1 MTIEKRMKEFRNQGI
16 VLWPE
21 GSALKFKA
29 PKGVVTEEIR
39 SFLKEN
45 KQSII
50 QYLEGNQQAG
60 LARNTGGRFNKF
72 PLTDIQNSYV
82 VGRNKHY
89 ELGGV
94 ACHGYLEIEFE
105 EILDMRRLEAAWNK
119 VIQKHDMLRAIVYDV
134 GYQIVQETVPLVRI
148 PVLDLA
154 GEGNDQGREALRESL
169 AHKQYPL
176 GRWPMCDV
184 AVSLDA
190 EKSVVHFSV
199 DMLIAD
205 FSSMNII
212 LNDLEHFYRNPEE
225 PISYPTLYRDS
236 VMYQNDRKRLNPR
249 ERQAAEAYW
258 EQKLPSL
265 GEAPEL
271 PVIKKTGLTEHTFSQ
286 KKLFLEKERWQ
297 AFCERAKEAQI
308 TPSVLV
314 MAALAEVTAL
324 WSSSHKFSINTT
336 IFNRP
341 PLAEDIQQVVGDFTD
356 VIVSSIDLDFSIPF
370 SQRAQAI
377 QKDLWADLEHSAL
390 SGVEVLRK
398 MTKERKKNIIIPVV
412 FTSTAGIA
420 GKEDATVRRR
430 VRYKIS
436 QTPQVY
442 LDCQVADENGGA
454 KINWDVRDGV
464 FEEPVI
470 NDMFESFSRLISS
483 LCDPEQQ
490 VLSDYFPVELPLGTR
505 EVRKIINA
513 TAREYP
519 PRMMEEGFLHSLKH
533 YPNKT
538 ALITDR
544 EEFTYASFSRYVK
557 TVVDLLKKQDVRP
570 GDRVGIS
577 IDKNQW
583 QIAAVMAVLLVKGT
597 YVPIDVH
604 QPSARREKIMRGAG
618 IKVLLTQDEG
628 CSSQKG
634 RPAREG
640 SPAQE
645 GCPSWEG
652 CITINLHGVSLG
664 SELLDA
670 FTSGPDDPGA
680 AAPDA
685 GALGSTASGSTDPG
699 SNDPGPD
706 DTSPDGP
713 NSDNTSSAASDA
725 GAPGPAAFDAGA
737 LGPTALGS
745 ASSGPDYDRPAYIIF
760 TSGTTGEPKGVV
772 ISHRAAMNTI
782 MDVNHRYGIDESDV
796 FLCLANLSFDLS
808 VYDIFGC
815 FAAGGTLVM
824 PASSQIRDPKYL
836 YDLILLNR
844 ISVWNSVPAQ
854 MQMVVN
860 YLESVES
867 MKKKTSLSKVFLSGD
882 WIPVNLPERIGA
894 MFPQARVVSMGGAT
908 EASIW
913 SIYYDIAKGEV
924 FGKSVPYGK
933 PMANQRFYVLNGEGR
948 PCPDYV
954 EGNLYIAGDGLS
966 LGYLND
972 EKLNGEK
979 YGRLPATGE
988 RIYRTGDR
996 GYYRR
1001 DGNIMFRGREAG
1013 DEQIKIHG
1021 HRIELAEIRTA
1032 LTDYPLIDSALALAV
1047 GTPPDELKISAVMT
1061 PKRRSEQQD
1070 IGADDQEL
1078 AMLAAAGRF
1087 YEAGMDGELLEKWT
1101 AKSEEVVI
1109 SDIYHT
1115 FKGFGIFAE
1124 VDKRHS
1130 FGEIMQ
1136 TMNIPEKLHKLTKLW
1151 LQVLVKEGVLRE
1163 EEQTFALAEH
1173 NLHLDSGA
1181 LWDEFYRIE
1190 EEFNYSREFVDYLKK
1205 SSDVL
1210 PEMIQGQENPLN
1222 VLFPK
1227 GDVAPAMAAYHDN
1240 KINQIQNGIAV
1251 KEVLYLC
1258 RQANQKE
1265 PGRPFRI
1272 LEVGAGVGG
1281 TSLDLIPQLEGRQ
1294 VEYHFTDLSAFFLN
1308 HAQENFRSYEWV
1320 NYGLFDINQDFA
1332 LQGYEAFSFDL
1343 ILCANVLHNARDIHE
1358 VMDNLKHLLVDRGTM
1373 IILEETRVSYMLLT
1387 SMEFKDGLTGF
1398 QDERG
1403 EEQTFFTRA
1412 QWEKI
1417 FSRHGGEIVF
1427 EFPGQDSKLDI
1438 SGQTIYITRY
1448 AGEYEPLDKGRV
1460 QEHLANTVAPYMIP
1474 STLLVLPAL
1483 PLTDNKK
1490 VDMGRVRAYLEQ
1502 NHQASGTEPGE
1513 KALPETELEK
1523 RIAAIWCR
1531 ELKIASLGREDN
1543 FYEVGGDSLLIAQ
1556 VVGKMVEEIEE
1567 AEGWEWSA
1575 LLTEMMQTPT
1585 VKEVAAKIERFFSHR
1600 DTFIDPSLIQ
1610 IKDSRLPREQ
1620 SVAKVLFHA
1629 GTGTLSAYTDLI
1641 AYIEKDS
1648 KEDESVLGFSFG
1660 NEVDYISM
1668 ETQETFKLLGK
1679 KYGKI
1684 LSSLG
1689 FANYILIGHCV
1700 GGVIALEAA
1709 EYLRESGHRVSD
1721 VTLISATIQMQKEMT
1736 HYRELPDQVYA
1747 RALETSLDNEL
1758 LLERTFAR
1766 LINANEYE
1774 AGYTTQEADLERCI
1788 EFLVKERQ
1796 GEVSAEALC
1805 SLAGPYQE
1813 IGDNFKELSRKP
1825 ISERLNDL
1833 YATIERSESNL
1844 MEHERR
1850 MLNTLFNIFSQ
1861 NFGCVASHEPRPY
1874 GGQVRLFSCEQQ
1886 EGSFFREFFG
1896 ENLETWLPYL
1906 QGEYSYEVIAG
1917 QHFDC
1922 IVEPNLEKNI
1932 GKILDFRY

>member
-39 SFLKEN
+39 GFLKEN
-45 KQSII
+45 KQGII

-148 PVLDLA
+148 PVLDLG
-154 GEGNDQGREALRESL
+154 GEGNDKGREALRESL

-212 LNDLEHFYRNPEE
+212 LNDLERFYRNPEE

-286 KKLFLEKERWQ
+286 KKLFMEEERWQ
-297 AFCERAKEAQI
+297 AFCERAKEVQI

-356 VIVSSIDLDFSIPF
+356 VIVSSMDLDFSVPF

-464 FEEPVI
+464 FEEPVL

-490 VLSDYFPVELPLGTR
+490 VLADHFPVELPLGTR

-519 PRMMEEGFLHSLKH
+519 PRMMEEGFLHSLRH

-557 TVVDLLKKQDVRP
+557 TVVDLLKEQDVRP

-604 QPSARREKIMRGAG
+604 QPSARREKIIKGAG
-618 IKVLLTQDEG
+618 IKVLLIQDES

-634 RPAREG
+634 RPAPEG
-640 SPAQE
+640 S
-645 GCPSWEG
+645 PSWEG
-652 CITINLHGVSLG
+652 CTTVNLQEVSLA
-664 SELLDA
+664 SEPLDV
-670 FTSGPDDPGA
+670 FTPQ
-680 AAPDA
+680 
-685 GALGSTASGSTDPG
+685 
-699 SNDPGPD
+699 
-706 DTSPDGP
+706 
-713 NSDNTSSAASDA
+713 
-725 GAPGPAAFDAGA
+725 
-737 LGPTALGS
+737 
-745 ASSGPDYDRPAYIIF
+745 PDYDRPAYIIF

-867 MKKKTSLSKVFLSGD
+867 MKKKAPLSKVFLSGD

-894 MFPQARVVSMGGAT
+894 MFPQAGVVSMGGAT

-913 SIYYDIAKGEV
+913 SIYYDIARGEV

-933 PMANQRFYVLNGEGR
+933 PMANQRFHVLNGEGR

-979 YGRLPATGE
+979 YGTLPATGE

-1061 PKRRSEQQD
+1061 PKLRSEQQD
-1070 IGADDQEL
+1070 IGADDEEL
-1078 AMLAAAGRF
+1078 AMLTAAGRF

-1124 VDKRHS
+1124 VDKRHAWE
-1130 FGEIMQ
+1130 EIMQ

-1163 EEQTFALAEH
+1163 EEQAFALVEH

-1258 RQANQKE
+1258 RQTNQKE

-1281 TSLDLIPQLEGRQ
+1281 TSLDLIPQLAGRQ

-1417 FSRHGGEIVF
+1417 FSRHGGKVVF

-1448 AGEYEPLDKGRV
+1448 AGEYEPLDKGQV

-1474 STLLVLPAL
+1474 STMLVLPAL

-1523 RIAAIWCR
+1523 RIAAIWRR

-1641 AYIEKDS
+1641 SYIEKDS

-1668 ETQETFKLLGK
+1668 ETQDTFKLLGK

-1709 EYLRESGHRVSD
+1709 EHLRESGHRVSD

-1805 SLAGPYQE
+1805 SLDGPYQE

-1906 QGEYSYEVIAG
+1906 QGEYTYEVIAG

>member
-21 GSALKFKA
+21 GTALKFKA

-45 KQSII
+45 KQRII
-50 QYLEGNQQAG
+50 QYLEGNQQAAW
-60 LARNTGGRFNKF
+60 ARNRAGRFNKF

-105 EILDMRRLEAAWNK
+105 EILDIERLETAWNK

-148 PVLDLA
+148 PAIDLR
-154 GEGNDQGREALRESL
+154 GGGNDKGREALRKSL

-176 GRWPMCDV
+176 GQWPMCDV
-184 AVSLDA
+184 AVSIDE

-236 VMYQNDRKRLNPR
+236 VMYQNDRKMLNPQ

-286 KKLFLEKERWQ
+286 KKLFLERERWQ
-297 AFCERAKEAQI
+297 GFCERAKDAQI

-341 PLAEDIQQVVGDFTD
+341 PLAEDIHQVVGDFTD

-377 QKDLWADLEHSAL
+377 QKDLWTDLEHSAL

-420 GKEDATVRRR
+420 GKEDATVRRSI
-430 VRYKIS
+430 RYKIS

-470 NDMFESFSRLISS
+470 SDMFESFSRLISS
-483 LCDPEQQ
+483 LCEPEQQ
-490 VLSDYFPVELPLGTR
+490 VLADYFPVELPLGTR
-505 EVRKIINA
+505 EVRNITNS

-519 PRMMEEGFLHSLKH
+519 PRMMEEGFLHALRH

-557 TVVDLLKKQDVRP
+557 TVVDLLKEQDVRP

-604 QPSARREKIMRGAG
+604 QPSARQEKIIKGAG
-618 IKVLLTQDEG
+618 IKVLLIQDEDY
-628 CSSQKG
+628 SSQKG
-634 RPAREG
+634 HPAREG
-640 SPAQE
+640 CSAQG
-645 GCPSWEG
+645 GCPPWEG
-652 CITINLHGVSLG
+652 CTTINLQGVSLG
-664 SELLDA
+664 NEPLDV
-670 FTSGPDDPGA
+670 FTSDPDDSGSGGPGS
-680 AAPDA
+680 AAP
-685 GALGSTASGSTDPG
+685 GSV
-699 SNDPGPD
+699 
-706 DTSPDGP
+706 
-713 NSDNTSSAASDA
+713 
-725 GAPGPAAFDAGA
+725 
-737 LGPTALGS
+737 ALGS

-1070 IGADDQEL
+1070 IEPDDQEL

-1087 YEAGMDGELLEKWT
+1087 YETGMDGELLEKWT
-1101 AKSEEVVI
+1101 TKSEEVVI

-1136 TMNIPEKLHKLTKLW
+1136 TMNIPEKLHKLTRLW

-1163 EEQTFALAEH
+1163 EEQTFALVEH

-1523 RIAAIWCR
+1523 RIAVIWCR
-1531 ELKIASLGREDN
+1531 ELKIASFGREDN

-1668 ETQETFKLLGK
+1668 ETQDTFKLLGK

-1709 EYLRESGHRVSD
+1709 EHLRESGHRVSD

-1805 SLAGPYQE
+1805 SLDGPYQE

-1906 QGEYSYEVIAG
+1906 QGEYTYEVIAG

-1922 IVEPNLEKNI
+1922 IVEPNLQKNI
-1932 GKILDFRY
+1932 GRILNFRY

>member
-29 PKGVVTEEIR
+29 PKGAVTEEIR
-39 SFLKEN
+39 GFLKEN
-45 KQSII
+45 KQGII

-134 GYQIVQETVPLVRI
+134 GYQIVQETVPLIRI
-148 PVLDLA
+148 PVLDLG
-154 GEGNDQGREALRESL
+154 GERNDQGREALRESL

-176 GRWPMCDV
+176 GRWPMCEV

-212 LNDLEHFYRNPEE
+212 LNDLEHFYRNPEG

-236 VMYQNDRKRLNPR
+236 VIYQNDRKRLNPR

-464 FEEPVI
+464 FEEPVL

-490 VLSDYFPVELPLGTR
+490 ILADYFPVELPLGTR

-519 PRMMEEGFLHSLKH
+519 PRMMEEGFLHSLRH

-583 QIAAVMAVLLVKGT
+583 QIAAVIAVLLVKGT

-628 CSSQKG
+628 CSSQG
-634 RPAREG
+634 SRPAREG
-640 SPAQE
+640 GPAQE
-645 GCPSWEG
+645 GCPPWEG
-652 CITINLHGVSLG
+652 CTTINLQEVSLG
-664 SELLDA
+664 SEPLDV
-670 FTSGPDDPGA
+670 FTPD
-680 AAPDA
+680 
-685 GALGSTASGSTDPG
+685 
-699 SNDPGPD
+699 
-706 DTSPDGP
+706 
-713 NSDNTSSAASDA
+713 
-725 GAPGPAAFDAGA
+725 
-737 LGPTALGS
+737 
-745 ASSGPDYDRPAYIIF
+745 PDYDRPAYIIF

-782 MDVNHRYGIDESDV
+782 RDVNHRYGIDESDV

-867 MKKKTSLSKVFLSGD
+867 IKKKAPLSKVFLSGD

-933 PMANQRFYVLNGEGR
+933 PMANQRFHVLNREGR

-954 EGNLYIAGDGLS
+954 EGNLYIAGEGLS

-972 EKLNGEK
+972 EQLNAEK
-979 YGRLPATGE
+979 YGRLSATGE

-1047 GTPPDELKISAVMT
+1047 GTPPDELKISAVIT
-1061 PKRRSEQQD
+1061 PKRKSEQQD
-1070 IGADDQEL
+1070 IGADDDEL

-1124 VDKRHS
+1124 VDKRHAWE
-1130 FGEIMQ
+1130 EIMQ

-1163 EEQTFALAEH
+1163 EEQTFALVEH

-1251 KEVLYLC
+1251 EEVLYLC

-1320 NYGLFDINQDFA
+1320 NYGLFDINEDFA

-1358 VMDNLKHLLVDRGTM
+1358 VMDNLKHLLVGRGTM

-1417 FSRHGGEIVF
+1417 FSRHGGEVVF

-1448 AGEYEPLDKGRV
+1448 AGAYEPLDKGQV

-1474 STLLVLPAL
+1474 STMLVLPAL

-1668 ETQETFKLLGK
+1668 ETQDTFKLLGK

-1709 EYLRESGHRVSD
+1709 EHLRESGHRVSD

-1805 SLAGPYQE
+1805 SLDGPYQE

-1922 IVEPNLEKNI
+1922 IVEPNLQKNI

>member
-1 MTIEKRMKEFRNQGI
+1 MMIEKRMNEFRNQGI
-16 VLWPE
+16 ALWPE

-29 PKGVVTEEIR
+29 PKGVVTEEIK

-45 KQSII
+45 KQGII

-119 VIQKHDMLRAIVYDV
+119 VIQKHDMLRAIVYD

-148 PVLDLA
+148 PVLDLG
-154 GEGNDQGREALRESL
+154 GEGNDRGREALRESL

-286 KKLFLEKERWQ
+286 KKLFMEEERWQ
-297 AFCERAKEAQI
+297 AFCERAKEVQI

-356 VIVSSIDLDFSIPF
+356 VIVSSMDLDFSVPF

-464 FEEPVI
+464 FEEPVL

-490 VLSDYFPVELPLGTR
+490 VLADHFPVELPLGTR

-519 PRMMEEGFLHSLKH
+519 PRMMEEGFLHSLRH

-557 TVVDLLKKQDVRP
+557 TVVDLLKKQDVQP

-618 IKVLLTQDEG
+618 IKVLLIQDEG
-628 CSSQKG
+628 CSPREG
-634 RPAREG
+634 RIAREG

-645 GCPSWEG
+645 GCPPWEG
-652 CITINLHGVSLG
+652 CTTVNLQEVSLG
-664 SELLDA
+664 SEPLDV
-670 FTSGPDDPGA
+670 FTPD
-680 AAPDA
+680 
-685 GALGSTASGSTDPG
+685 
-699 SNDPGPD
+699 
-706 DTSPDGP
+706 
-713 NSDNTSSAASDA
+713 
-725 GAPGPAAFDAGA
+725 
-737 LGPTALGS
+737 
-745 ASSGPDYDRPAYIIF
+745 PDYDRPAYIIF

-882 WIPVNLPERIGA
+882 WIPVNLPGRIGA

-933 PMANQRFYVLNGEGR
+933 PMANQRFHVLNGEGR

-979 YGRLPATGE
+979 YGRLSATGE

-1124 VDKRHS
+1124 VDKRHAWE
-1130 FGEIMQ
+1130 EIFQ

-1163 EEQTFALAEH
+1163 EEQTFALVEH
-1173 NLHLDSGA
+1173 NLHLNSEA

-1227 GDVAPAMAAYHDN
+1227 GDVAPALAAYHDN

-1417 FSRHGGEIVF
+1417 FSRHGGEVVF

-1567 AEGWEWSA
+1567 AAGWEWSA

-1641 AYIEKDS
+1641 SYIEKDS

-1668 ETQETFKLLGK
+1668 ETQDTFKLLGK

-1709 EYLRESGHRVSD
+1709 EHLRESGHRVSD

-1805 SLAGPYQE
+1805 SLDGPYQE